1 MFIWHSG
8 TKITTER
15 ETKPVQH
22 AIEMIRRDMRHTLK
36 ESRMTPN
43 RICLAEEEMAE
54 EAYRIEVTRTEIRI
68 YAGSDLGCIY
78 GLLYLSEHYLGVKPF
93 WFWMRQR
100 FILRESVEVPEG
112 RIHSPRWA
120 VRFRGWFFN
129 DEVLFMKWH
138 LGGDH
143 DSTWRMAFEA
153 LLRCGGNIT
162 IPGTDHESRRNRQLA
177 SDMGLWITHHHAE
190 PLGAEMF
197 ARAYPDL
204 PADYLTYPDLFS
216 GLWRQ
221 VVREQKEMRVVWNL
235 CFRGQGDCPFWD
247 SDTSGRFDTPEKR
260 GRMIEEVIRVQQD
273 IVREAIPD
281 PIFCTNLYGEVMEL
295 YEAGCLQM
303 DPQIIKV
310 RADNGFGRMVTRR
323 RDQHC
328 ERVNSM
334 PDPAEK
340 GPQGIYYHVSFY
352 DLQAAN
358 HITMLPNSVDFVNRE
373 LQQVLQNGGR
383 DFWIINCSN
392 VKPHV
397 YMLDAIRKIWSGE
410 TVSDASHSEDFV
422 QAYGDGN
429 EALARC
435 YRAYPKAVASYGPH
449 EDDHAG
455 EQLYTENLRI
465 LAHEILVGADRA
477 GAMEWLT
484 GSKPLAEQIA
494 HLAGICAEAEPRMRR
509 LAADCIQAGL
519 DTEET
524 ECLHLIQ
531 TQTRLHLYGMEGV
544 RHFAAGYRALM
555 EKEYKKAFVEMG
567 DCAVCFQQAEAALRS
582 SERGEFVGF
591 YENECLADLR
601 HTAYM
606 ACKVM
611 GYIREWGDNIRHD
624 EWYRDTMM
632 APEDRDVRLLL
643 VWDHHPTDWELYEA
657 MKTSKTF

>member
-1 MFIWHSG
+1 MFIWHGG

-15 ETKPVQH
+15 GTKPVQY

-36 ESRMTPN
+36 ESRMESN
-43 RICLAEEEMAE
+43 QICLLEEEMAE

-78 GLLYLSEHYLGVKPF
+78 GLLYLSEQYLGVKPF
-93 WFWMRQR
+93 WFWMRQQ
-100 FILRESVEVPEG
+100 FIPQESVEVPEG
-112 RIHSPRWA
+112 RIHSPQWK

-138 LGGDH
+138 PGGDH

-177 SDMGLWITHHHAE
+177 ADMGLWITHHHAE

-204 PADYLTYPDLFS
+204 PADYLAYPDLFS

-221 VVREQKEMRVVWNL
+221 AVREQKEMRVVWNL

-247 SDTSGRFDTPEKR
+247 SDPSGRFDTPEKR

-281 PIFCTNLYGEVMEL
+281 PVFCTNLYGEVMEL
-295 YEAGCLQM
+295 YEAGYLQL
-303 DPQIIKV
+303 DSQIIKV

-397 YMLDAIRKIWSGE
+397 YMLDAIRKIWVGE
-410 TVSDASHSEDFV
+410 AVSDASHSKVFV
-422 QAYGDGN
+422 QEYGGGN
-429 EALARC
+429 EALAHC
-435 YRAYPKAVASYGPH
+435 YRTYPKAVASYGPH

-484 GSKPLAEQIA
+484 GRKTLAEQIE
-494 HLAGICAEAEPRMRR
+494 HLAGICAVAEPRMKK
-509 LAADCIQAGL
+509 LAADCIRAGL

-524 ECLHLIQ
+524 ECLNLIRAQ
-531 TQTRLHLYGMEGV
+531 TQVHAYGMAGV
-544 RHFAAGYRALM
+544 RHFAAGYRAFTK
-555 EKEYKKAFVEMG
+555 KEYKKAFVEMG
-567 DCAVCFQQAEAALRS
+567 DCAVCFQKAEAALRD
-582 SERGEFVGF
+582 SEREEFVGF

-606 ACKVM
+606 ARKVM

-624 EWYRDTMM
+624 EWYRDTMI

-643 VWDHHPTDWELYEA
+643 VLDHHPTDWELYEA